1 MDTGF
6 LKSFLPE
13 IFFSL
18 AIFFQLIFNSR
29 FINKVTFNF
38 PIVYKETFY
47 QTLVIFICL
56 AFIYCNLRIEGFF
69 SNYLFVNDA
78 GCVVLKITVVFFTV
92 LTLFFIIRS
101 FSFQYINF
109 FEYFTVFLLSFLG
122 LLLLINASD
131 ILSAYLIIE
140 MQALCFYIL
149 ASFKRNSSFSTEAGL
164 KYFISGSFISGIF
177 LLGASLIYGCLGT
190 LNFNLLNW
198 LLIFDFGV
206 ELSFLRMLIGI
217 GILLITFT
225 LFFKIAAA
233 PFHFW
238 SPDVYEGAPL
248 VSTMIFSI
256 VPKVSL
262 FIFFVRW
269 ILAISIFFLDIGV
282 LFIVVSVLSVFFGT
296 FFAIRQKR
304 VKRLII
310 YSSIAQVGFLIAPF
324 SSISVEGFSY
334 VIFFLMIYLITS
346 ILVWGNLVSFY
357 DSFNQVSKFSKKI
370 PRIFFVSTLS
380 GLSKVNKLS
389 ALSFI
394 IIFFSISGIPPFSG
408 FLAKIFI
415 FLNLLDFNNFLG
427 AFFLMLLNM
436 VSVYYY
442 IRIIKVVFFEV
453 KNIDLN
459 NLEFQMTYPTY
470 QYRSTSFII
479 ACLLTALIFVFVY
492 PTFFFMV
499 SHYAVLSFENNFFMI
514 S

>member
-18 AIFFQLIFNSR
+18 ATFFQLVFNSR
-29 FINKVTFNF
+29 FVNKVTFNF
-38 PIVYKETFY
+38 PIIYKETFY

-56 AFIYCNLRIEGFF
+56 FFVYCNLKIEGFF
-69 SNYLFVNDA
+69 TNYLFVNEA
-78 GCVVLKITVVFFTV
+78 GCRVLKLVVVFFTI
-92 LTLFFIIRS
+92 LTTFFITRS
-101 FSFQYINF
+101 ISFQSINF
-109 FEYFTVFLLSFLG
+109 FEYFSVFLLSFLG
-122 LLLLINASD
+122 LLLLISASD

-149 ASFKRNSSFSTEAGL
+149 ASFKRGSSFSTEAGL

-177 LLGASLIYGCLGT
+177 LLGASLIYGCLGS

-198 LLIFDFGV
+198 LLSFDFSV
-206 ELSFLRMLIGI
+206 ELLSLKALVAL
-217 GILLITFT
+217 GILLVTFT

-248 VSTMIFSI
+248 ASTIIFSI
-256 VPKVSL
+256 IPKVSL
-262 FIFFVRW
+262 FVFLVRW
-269 ILAISIFFLDIGV
+269 VFAVSTFFLDASV
-282 LFIVVSVLSVFFGT
+282 LFVFVSILSVFFGT

-304 VKRLII
+304 VKRLVI

-324 SSISVEGFSY
+324 SMVSVEGFSY
-334 VIFFLMIYLITS
+334 LIFFLIVYLTTS

-357 DSFNQVSKFSKKI
+357 ESFNK
-370 PRIFFVSTLS
+370 VSTFSAKASRTFFISGLS
-380 GLSKVNKLS
+380 GFSKVNKLS
-389 ALSFI
+389 AISFI

-415 FLNLLDFNNFLG
+415 FLSLLDLKNFLG
-427 AFFLMLLNM
+427 AFLLISLNII
-436 VSVYYY
+436 SVYYY
-442 IRIIKVVFFEV
+442 IRIIKIVFFEV
-453 KNIDLN
+453 KGIDKN
-459 NLEFQMTYPTY
+459 SLEFQMTYPTY
-470 QYRSTSFII
+470 QYESTSFILV
-479 ACLLTALIFVFVY
+479 CLLMSLIFIFVY
-492 PTFFFMV
+492 PTFFFMI
-499 SHYAVLSFENNFFMI
+499 SHYAVLSLENNFFII